1 MPIQFEQGFKMNR
14 RVGTMPSFA
23 YPPKGAMCVEP
34 DCTHPAV
41 RMLISVKSTLSPPI
55 ASPAC
60 ASCADAAISARRARL
75 AGDGETYRLAT
86 GSAHGWPPKA
96 PEPAPELAKTSG
108 ESGAGRGSTGP
119 KVQPGQKDRSPGTR
133 RR

>member
-1 MPIQFEQGFKMNR
+1 MNNR

-23 YPPKGAMCVEP
+23 YPPKDAMCVEP

-75 AGDGETYRLAT
+75 AGDGETYRVAT

-96 PEPAPELAKTSG
+96 PEGLSSAPEPAKTSR
-108 ESGAGRGSTGP
+108 ESGAGKGSTGS
-119 KVQPGQKDRSPGTR
+119 KVQTKPGQKDRSPGTR